1 MDTKQVQYPE
11 LLNCL
16 KLRRLYFISEVFV
29 DFSFYALMYIIN
41 YIIKI
46 VGYYGAKYSYDSCPA
61 LQMDLEDTK
70 TVLNNMRNGV
80 LGKWLFHPITISN

>member
-1 MDTKQVQYPE
+1 M
-11 LLNCL
+11 
-16 KLRRLYFISEVFV
+16 ISH
-29 DFSFYALMYIIN
+29 FYALMHIIN

-80 LGKWLFHPITISN
+80 LGKWLFHPISGCFMIYLILLYY